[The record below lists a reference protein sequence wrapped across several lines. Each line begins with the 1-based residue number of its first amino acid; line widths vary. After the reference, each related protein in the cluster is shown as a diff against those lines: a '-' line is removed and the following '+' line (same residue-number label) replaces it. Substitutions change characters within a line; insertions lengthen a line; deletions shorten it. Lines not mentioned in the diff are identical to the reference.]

1 MHKYNIYKRVEEN
14 DMAEIIDMI
23 KKNDM
28 DDMVNTKK
36 NENTEEI
43 NTMGNKISEKKISV
57 ERFAKGVENIINLKG
72 DEKNKEEALEKY
84 IEQHVLSDKYISY
97 GDKADIIRRII
108 TSSCYTTMGEGDN
121 AVRVFKQ
128 NSPAKHLMF
137 NLSMIDCYTDID
149 ITFTESV
156 NEYDMLAKNGASMML
171 INKIPERELAEFAT
185 LMSME
190 MDDIY
195 ENERSAV
202 GMVEGIK
209 LGIQRVINAVIDGLM
224 EVVENNPD
232 GVAELVGKI
241 MGSGDNEK

>member
-1 MHKYNIYKRVEEN
+1 
-14 DMAEIIDMI
+14 MAEIIDMT
-23 KKNDM
+23 KKNNM
-28 DDMVNTKK
+28 DDMDNMDNMANIEN
-36 NENTEEI
+36 NENTEEM

-57 ERFAKGVENIINLKG
+57 ERFAKGIENIINLKG

-84 IEQHVLSDKYISY
+84 IEAHILSDKYVSY
-97 GDKADIIRRII
+97 GNKVDIIHRII
-108 TSSCYTTMGEGDN
+108 TSSCYTVMGDGDN

-156 NEYDMLAKNGASMML
+156 NEYDMLTQYGASIML
-171 INKIPERELAEFAT
+171 MNKMPERELAEFAM

-190 MDDIY
+190 MDDVY

-209 LGIQRVINAVIDGLM
+209 LGVQRVVNAVLDGIL
-224 EVVENNPD
+224 EVVENNPE
-232 GVAELVGKI
+232 GVAELIGNIVN
-241 MGSGDNEK
+241 SGDNENSEK